1 MATTHAPNG
10 ETAVPAHRGGQDG
23 GQAQDDYPLR
33 QAELRTLLERVEEKL
48 DRCGLAPRRENAQDP
63 TDRPAGAEGALDD
76 EQRAW
81 RQRRQAREIASVM
94 FSELGTRLDTLMRTF
109 AQLSEQERLGLAAL
123 LRLTETRRSAI
134 GTLLRLPS
142 RQRREL
148 GIAFRRSEAECRALA
163 ALLDPQAPVD
173 APKPSVRIV
182 DAAVADESAPGDEHA
197 RTVGDPVGA
206 A

>member
-23 GQAQDDYPLR
+23 GQAQDDYPVR
-33 QAELRTLLERVEEKL
+33 QAELRMLLERVDEEL
-48 DRCGLAPRRENAQDP
+48 DKCGLVPRRANAEDP
-63 TDRPAGAEGALDD
+63 TDRPAGAELPLDD

-94 FSELGTRLDTLMRTF
+94 FSQLRTRLDTLMRTF
-109 AQLSEQERLGLAAL
+109 ARLSEQERLGLAAL
-123 LRLTETRRSAI
+123 LRLPETRRSAI

-148 GIAFRRSEAECRALA
+148 GIAFRLSEAECQALA

-182 DAAVADESAPGDEHA
+182 DAAVADESAHGDENA
-197 RTVGDPVGA
+197 RPVSDP
-206 A
+206 